1 MAGKL
6 TLPYLMLSESI
17 HTGMNLVDTPRYI
30 YTYIMLVYIKFCIF
44 LLKTLD
50 KKVMNVNFIFLPYI
64 FYIKLDI
71 Q

>member
-1 MAGKL
+1 MG
-6 TLPYLMLSESI
+6 I
-17 HTGMNLVDTPRYI
+17 NLVDWPRYI
-30 YTYIMLVYIKFCIF
+30 STYIMLFYIKFCIF